1 MDTATSVPT
10 PQKRRFV
17 SIIGLSDE
25 RRIPRLGRIRLGHVN
40 HNTIS
45 SKSYPEEDA
54 FFHVPAEV
62 ARAYN
67 NEKPTEL
74 DILFPVNDRSIIF
87 PQAYEYYGGGKRLL
101 CSGNGREAMRWDP
114 KQLSMQPTE
123 CPCNLLGDGCKQR
136 AHLLVMLPKVNQTGV
151 YQIDTSSLMSIINI
165 NSFLHMLAPDDDPD
179 AGLLGFFAMI
189 PMKLRRVPR
198 DIYPKG
204 YHRKT
209 YPLELALDVTE
220 EQLQDLRARK
230 NELLLPTRRWKVQ
243 DPEQVNPEHDTG
255 AIITIDGKNPAETDG
270 QATATDEPTSPPTGP
285 TASTEQPAAT
295 NSEASASSVPPQ
307 PATDALQAPA
317 APAEASVQP
326 LVTHATS
333 TPPQSGPSSGTQRA
347 PVTPL
352 RPDHITGAQ
361 RNRILSKTRAIQIP
375 DDVVDTIIGSYT
387 KKQAS
392 ELINQID
399 RGDFSAFE
407 RREMKDVPLPAAV

>member
-1 MDTATSVPT
+1 MDNTTAVPT
-10 PQKRRFV
+10 PQRRRFV

-40 HNTIS
+40 HNTLS
-45 SKSYPEEDA
+45 EKSYPEEDP

-62 ARAYN
+62 ARAYKT
-67 NEKPTEL
+67 ERPTEL

-87 PQAYEYYGGGKRLL
+87 PQAYEYYGGSKRLL

-114 KQLSMQPTE
+114 KGLSMKPTE

-165 NSFLHMLAPDDDPD
+165 NSFLHMLAPDDNPD

-198 DIYPKG
+198 DIFPKG

-220 EQLQDLRARK
+220 DQLQELRTRK
-230 NELLLPTRRWKVQ
+230 DEFLLPTQRWRVQ
-243 DPEQVNPEHDTG
+243 DPEQLNPEHDTG
-255 AIITIDGKNPAETDG
+255 AIITIDGKLPTETTTQPASAG
-270 QATATDEPTSPPTGP
+270 VSTAPPQPP
-285 TASTEQPAAT
+285 TASTENPVAPLPDTQQSSVQPTSESAAIQVAATPAAT
-295 NSEASASSVPPQ
+295 PPH
-307 PATDALQAPA
+307 TLN
-317 APAEASVQP
+317 
-326 LVTHATS
+326 THAPV
-333 TPPQSGPSSGTQRA
+333 TPPQGGPAPNAHPA

-361 RNRILSKTRAIQIP
+361 RTRILSKTRAIQIP
-375 DDVVDTIIGSYT
+375 DDVVTAIIGDYT

-392 ELINQID
+392 ELINRID
-399 RGDFSAFE
+399 RGDFSVFE
-407 RREMKDVPLPAAV
+407 RRELKDVPLPVAS